1 MKDSQHTPLQIL
13 LADDDADDRYFFEKA
28 LNEIALPTML
38 STVENGEL
46 LISRLMH
53 GDEPFPDV
61 LFLDLNMP
69 KKNGAE
75 CLTLIKGTKKLEKLP
90 VIIYSTSLHTDVADL
105 LYNAGAHYYIKK
117 AELHD
122 LKKILL
128 KVLPVFREEVLNRP
142 PRSEFIISLIE
153 VDH

>member
-1 MKDSQHTPLQIL
+1 MKDSSQIQLHIL
-13 LADDDADDRYFFEKA
+13 LADDDTDDRYFFEKA
-28 LNEIALPTML
+28 LNEISLRSVL

-53 GDEPFPDV
+53 GEEPLPDV

-75 CLTLIKGTKKLEKLP
+75 CLTLIKGTKKLKELP

-128 KVLPVFREEVLNRP
+128 QVLPCFYEKVITRP
-142 PRSEFIISLIE
+142 SRSEFIISLLE

>member
-1 MKDSQHTPLQIL
+1 MKDSQQIPLHIL
-13 LADDDADDRYFFEKA
+13 LADDDTDDRYFFEKA
-28 LNEIALPTML
+28 LKEISLPSAL

-53 GDEPFPDV
+53 GGEPLPDV

-117 AELHD
+117 AELQD

-128 KVLPVFREEVLNRP
+128 KVLPGFWEKTISRP
-142 PRSEFIISLIE
+142 PRSEFIISLLE